1 MHSEWDFFY
10 CFGNFNTKQFAEKLN
25 EILMRNTDAI
35 NIMMLNLL
43 DSHDTY
49 RFITQSKSRDKL
61 KSALALLFMF
71 VGAPCIYYGTEIAL
85 EGNFDPDSRRCMD
98 WDRVGKESDVS
109 TLVNELA
116 KIKTSGALSDAKIKI
131 TENDGLIIVER
142 NGYKLALN
150 GQRPVEYKSKNV
162 ILSNN
167 YSGGELKADAFVLEK
182 LN

>member
-1 MHSEWDFFY
+1 M
-10 CFGNFNTKQFAEKLN
+10 
-25 EILMRNTDAI
+25 
-35 NIMMLNLL
+35 
-43 DSHDTY
+43 
-49 RFITQSKSRDKL
+49 
-61 KSALALLFMF
+61 
-71 VGAPCIYYGTEIAL
+71 
-85 EGNFDPDSRRCMD
+85 
-98 WDRVGKESDVS
+98 S